1 MYKFEVIIK
10 RDDKELFRFGLSQ
23 SQLDVADKL
32 GVSRHDFIEQLT
44 KMKME
49 EWRNADLS
57 NSK

>member
-32 GVSRHDFIEQLT
+32 GVSRHEFIEQSA
-44 KMKME
+44 KFQME
-49 EWRNADLS
+49 EWRNANLS
-57 NSK
+57 DSK